1 MKTYKNYNQI
11 SIGLIVLAV
20 AVFGIILLSAPTS
33 ANAYYTKGY
42 YTITDSDYTTTTT
55 TTNNNS
61 QTGYNENATPILTRI
76 SPSSVTRY
84 STRSMDVYGDYFTPN
99 SIVKV
104 NGANKPTNFVDQN
117 HLIAYL
123 SSNDTANLGDQVVT
137 VVNSKTGAG
146 SNARLLK
153 VVNATNTVAKKTTG
167 TVKKATLVR
176 ANTNTTTVGPDQ
188 VVIIADRGTEIYYLD
203 QSVNSDSNNNVTEDR
218 TLSANT
224 FFSTGGFMPTTFLQ
238 WIVLFILVLLC
249 VYLWRKIYVTDA
261 ERNTPLKHH

>member
-11 SIGLIVLAV
+11 SFGLIVLGV
-20 AVFGIILLSAPTS
+20 ALFGIILFSLPTS
-33 ANAYYTKGY
+33 ASAYYTKGY
-42 YTITDSDYTTTTT
+42 YTITESDTIN
-55 TTNNNS
+55 TTNNNNPGN
-61 QTGYNENATPILTRI
+61 TYNENANPILTRI
-76 SPSSVTRY
+76 SPSTVVRY
-84 STRSMDVYGDYFTPN
+84 TNKQIDVYGDYFTPN

-104 NGANKPTNFVDQN
+104 NGANKPTSFVNQN

-123 SSNDTANLGDQVVT
+123 SSNDSANLGDQVIT
-137 VVNSKTGAG
+137 VMNSKTGAQ

-153 VVNATNTVAKKTTG
+153 VVNATTTTAKKST

-176 ANTNTTTVGPDQ
+176 ANTNTATVGPDQ

-203 QSVNSDSNNNVTEDR
+203 QSVNTDEVYDTENR
-218 TLSANT
+218 TLTANS
-224 FFSTGGFMPTTFLQ
+224 FFSTNGFMPTNFLQ

-261 ERNTPLKHH
+261 ERNKPLKHD